1 MTGDVTLVSALER
14 LTHAMEQI
22 AACLEVQRNLPA
34 LADKSKTL
42 TPLENQPVLP
52 VVSKLATLETIRER
66 LAKWLPDLEIMD
78 GFDGFAVKPKRFLG
92 ETWSEVNEVVRAF
105 GGKWQKGQTP
115 RDGSWRIPK

>member
-1 MTGDVTLVSALER
+1 
-14 LTHAMEQI
+14 
-22 AACLEVQRNLPA
+22 
-34 LADKSKTL
+34 
-42 TPLENQPVLP
+42 
-52 VVSKLATLETIRER
+52 VSKLATLETIRER
-66 LAKWLPDLEIMD
+66 LANWLPDLEIMD